1 MKPIRKPFRLDPIFP
16 FEIVHEQLRTTQSEL
31 PEHLHDLYEIVYVHR
46 GQGTMFIDNA
56 FYEQKPG
63 DLFLIPGNTIHRA
76 FPEASDPTVS
86 TAVFFAP
93 ALIRS
98 EGFDDGYAPLKSFE
112 IARRRRLFRI
122 TISEEL
128 RQRTVS
134 ILQEIHVEM
143 LGGRIGFRHAVRS
156 LLQQLFILVN
166 RLPSSGSMDNANTRI
181 GPHWMLEAM
190 RAIDEDPVQA
200 GGLSELSG
208 KAGVTAEHFS
218 REFKRL
224 TGMNL
229 SDYVIAKRIVRAKE
243 LLLTANANV
252 ESVALAC
259 GFHSLPHFYSTFKK
273 LTGMTPRA
281 YRNSNK
287 GL

>member
-1 MKPIRKPFRLDPIFP
+1 MKPIRKPFSIDPIFP
-16 FEIVHEQLRTTQSEL
+16 FEIVYKQLRTTQSEL
-31 PEHLHDLYEIVYVHR
+31 PEHLHDLYELVYVHR
-46 GQGTMFIDNA
+46 GQGTIFIDNA
-56 FYEQKPG
+56 LYEQRPG

-98 EGFDDGYAPLKSFE
+98 EGFDDGYAPMRSFE
-112 IARRRRLFRI
+112 IARRRRQFKI

-128 RQRTVS
+128 RQRTLT
-134 ILQEIHVEM
+134 ILQAIHAEM
-143 LGGRIGFRHAVRS
+143 TARQIGYRHSVRS
-156 LLQQLFILVN
+156 YLQQVLIEVN
-166 RLPSSGSMDNANTRI
+166 RLPSSEPMDNANTRI
-181 GPHWMLEAM
+181 GPHWMLDAM
-190 RAIDEDPVQA
+190 RAIEEDPVQA

-218 REFKRL
+218 RMFKQL

-229 SDYVIAKRIVRAKE
+229 IDYVIAKRIVRVKE
-243 LLLTANANV
+243 LLLSANDNV
-252 ESVALAC
+252 EAVAQAC
-259 GFHSLPHFYSTFKK
+259 GFRSLPHFYSTFKK

-281 YRNSNK
+281 YRNSNN
-287 GL
+287 GI